1 MQWLQQSQPL
11 FYLPGEQVKQNKVG
25 KTLAV
30 VSSSPNIHLNE
41 NWKKTER
48 QLFLSSDYCNH
59 QDKWKVNH
67 LQDLKPLD
75 GHTNTILSTIRQT
88 LNTK

>member
-59 QDKWKVNH
+59 QDNGKLIICRISSHWM
-67 LQDLKPLD
+67 D
-75 GHTNTILSTIRQT
+75 ILIPFCPQSG
-88 LNTK
+88 KH

>member
-1 MQWLQQSQPL
+1 MHWLQQSQPL

-41 NWKKTER
+41 NWEKTER

-67 LQDLKPLD
+67 LQDLKLLD
-75 GHTNTILSTIRQT
+75 GHTNTIFSTIR
-88 LNTK
+88 

>member
-1 MQWLQQSQPL
+1 MHWLQQSQPL

-41 NWKKTER
+41 NWEKTER

-59 QDKWKVNH
+59 QDKRKVNH
-67 LQDLKPLD
+67 LQDLKLLD
-75 GHTNTILSTIRQT
+75 GHTNTILSTIRQAC
-88 LNTK
+88 

>member
-11 FYLPGEQVKQNKVG
+11 SYLPGEQVKQNKVG

-41 NWKKTER
+41 NWEKTER

-59 QDKWKVNH
+59 QGKWKVNH
-67 LQDLKPLD
+67 LQDLKLLD
-75 GHTNTILSTIRQT
+75 GHTNTILSTIRQA